1 MMTWFRKYLLI
12 VIITGILL
20 SCTSNPFF
28 KDDYYELEKVSGRVV
43 LRDGTTPDSIFVWWQ
58 DLDLKT
64 CTDSEGEFSLTMP
77 PPEMQAGQ
85 AGLNGSYALYFYCAN
100 YALDSL
106 TIVLTEGRLAKSQKN
121 IDNDG
126 RLRDA
131 FTLDKL
137 LDIRTEITP
146 AEISSNW
153 QDTLQVNVRLFS
165 YRESL
170 PVKCLIWNKPV
181 GATTITYQS
190 GIILRPINN
199 ADVKPLFLYNSSVL
213 MYTYY
218 LPNNRRLSCQSGLFF
233 DAASLRPETMRFCTS
248 AGWFKTEVPATL
260 MEHFG
265 YYWYWM
271 TTDYLKI
278 PMKRDC
284 AILAIVNQSNY
295 NVTPIFTFNFII
307 SNISV
312 SRRK

>member
-218 LPNNRRLSCQSGLFF
+218 LPYNQETILPIRFYF
-233 DAASLRPETMRFCTS
+233 DAASLPPGDYEVLHFCWVVQD
-248 AGWFKTEVPATL
+248 GVPATL

-265 YYWYWM
+265 YNWYWM

-284 AILAIVNQSNY
+284 AILTILPEQ
-295 NVTPIFTFNFII
+295 
-307 SNISV
+307 
-312 SRRK
+312 